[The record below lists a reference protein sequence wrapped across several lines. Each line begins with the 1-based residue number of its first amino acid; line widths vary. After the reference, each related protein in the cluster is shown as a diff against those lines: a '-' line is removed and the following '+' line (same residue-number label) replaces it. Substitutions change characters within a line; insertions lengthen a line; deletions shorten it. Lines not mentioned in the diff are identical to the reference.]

1 MTRLP
6 PDDKQ
11 WQDFLRQHCPE
22 PPAATADLEEQLM
35 KAIEKSQLPQ
45 VNRRLWAIP
54 PAIVA
59 GLLMMW
65 SGYRGLV
72 FFPEPS
78 NSASL
83 EIFLENNWNG
93 VVGETPPR
101 THSNTTEVD
110 WVLLANTAQ

>member
-1 MTRLP
+1 MTQLP
-6 PDDKQ
+6 PDDQQ
-11 WQDFLRQHCPE
+11 WQDFLRQHCPK

-35 KAIEKSQLPQ
+35 RTIEKSTVPQL
-45 VNRRLWAIP
+45 NRQSWALP

-65 SGYRGLV
+65 SGYRALV

-78 NSASL
+78 NSASV

-93 VVGETPPR
+93 VVGETSAK
-101 THSNTTEVD
+101 THGNTTEED